1 MSYKI
6 LSCTSFILRRIKFKI
21 MRKIDKICKND
32 DDIKNNNKKIFKNL
46 NKKNSIQKFTF
57 TNLIL
62 LLNNLF
68 ELNSL

>member
-1 MSYKI
+1 
-6 LSCTSFILRRIKFKI
+6 

-68 ELNSL
+68 EINSL